1 MKRNMLHIDT
11 TLVEKYSEDEMLIL
25 CGGAAEARAFSLF
38 GLDIWCTKE
47 NSKNCKCNKGC
58 N

>member
-38 GLDIWCTKE
+38 GLGDPQA
-47 NSKNCKCNKGC
+47 NQKNCKCHKTD
-58 N
+58 